1 MNLFG
6 LSFLLFTRTNATAIN
21 DILTNAFLNK
31 KIEVGMI
38 KTETSDHFPIFLIT
52 SPITSSEI
60 KNKRTLLEQ
69 KGTKRAKEQNIQK
82 KKKPLQKNIFRNIL
96 SRKTWDYIKEIDNLN
111 EAYSKFLFDFFSF
124 YGEAFPKL
132 EIKVKQKNLLSSRVT
147 KGIMKSSK

>member
-1 MNLFG
+1 MNLFR
-6 LSFLLFTRTNATAIN
+6 LSFLLFTRTNASAIN
-21 DILTNAFLNK
+21 DILTNTFLNK

-69 KGTKRAKEQNIQK
+69 KGTKRAKE
-82 KKKPLQKNIFRNIL
+82 
-96 SRKTWDYIKEIDNLN
+96 IDNLN

-147 KGIMKSSK
+147 KGITKSSK

>member
-38 KTETSDHFPIFLIT
+38 KIETSNHFPIFLIT

-69 KGTKRAKEQNIQK
+69 KGTKRAKEQ
-82 KKKPLQKNIFRNIL
+82 KKPLQKNIFRNIL

-132 EIKVKQKNLLSSRVT
+132 EIRLNKKTSSVLGLL
-147 KGIMKSSK
+147 KE

>member
-21 DILTNAFLNK
+21 DILTKAFLNK

-38 KTETSDHFPIFLIT
+38 KTETSDHFSIFLIT

-69 KGTKRAKEQNIQK
+69 KGTKRAKEQK
-82 KKKPLQKNIFRNIL
+82 K
-96 SRKTWDYIKEIDNLN
+96 TATKEH
-111 EAYSKFLFDFFSF
+111 F
-124 YGEAFPKL
+124 
-132 EIKVKQKNLLSSRVT
+132 
-147 KGIMKSSK
+147 

>member
-60 KNKRTLLEQ
+60 KNKKNTPR
-69 KGTKRAKEQNIQK
+69 TKRNKKSKRTKYTKEKKTRYKRTFLGIFYQEKPETILKKLTILMKLIANFCLIFSHFMGKLFQN
-82 KKKPLQKNIFRNIL
+82 
-96 SRKTWDYIKEIDNLN
+96 
-111 EAYSKFLFDFFSF
+111 
-124 YGEAFPKL
+124 
-132 EIKVKQKNLLSSRVT
+132 
-147 KGIMKSSK
+147 

>member
-21 DILTNAFLNK
+21 DILTKAFLNK

-69 KGTKRAKEQNIQK
+69 KGTKRAKEQK
-82 KKKPLQKNIFRNIL
+82 KNRYKRTFLGTFYQEKPETILKKL
-96 SRKTWDYIKEIDNLN
+96 EIDNLN
-111 EAYSKFLFDFFSF
+111 EAYSKFLSDFFSF

-132 EIKVKQKNLLSSRVT
+132 EIKVKQKNLLSPRVT